1 VDTANHIVRSM
12 FQLLG
17 VPQNILST
25 VLGDWCG
32 LHDLAR
38 LDSAVCN
45 HDYRPQLL
53 ALIRFSTF
61 ILSTTTSVTGDEAK
75 RLLLEWLTKRA
86 LKREYF
92 MIRYDV
98 ECSLIM
104 EFAEST
110 GGEHVRTLNL
120 SDMKEETAGT
130 FSAVFSHCKN
140 IANIDL
146 DNLEHWTG
154 LSVLKGDAADA
165 LRNLSVVRCGTK
177 STRYFDR
184 NCFTN
189 LQSLHLV
196 GEYSATTVKSLL
208 QACPNLTDLR
218 LKDTHIE
225 DTGLQTMPN
234 RTLRLETLML
244 YVCSKITDAAVAF
257 LSPRCS
263 ALRTLGVE
271 SCKHVTSAALEEFL
285 AQCSQLECLKLS
297 ECRVDR
303 LSTVVSNFSGS
314 LVHLSLSRM
323 QSFGD
328 GALQAVAETCR
339 NLQGLE
345 LSACEAITANG
356 LVSTVSALSCLRE
369 LQIAYTGAVTDAVL
383 TAIAKHLPELT
394 YLSLYKSNGFTECG
408 ALKVVLSLRR
418 LNWFVVHPNHAIFTR
433 LVLDMWQHLQPG
445 LEISDVDECSP
456 AGNELYNWY

>member
-1 VDTANHIVRSM
+1 MI
-12 FQLLG
+12 QLLG
-17 VPQNILST
+17 VPQNILLT
-25 VLGDWCG
+25 VLSDWSG

-53 ALIRFSTF
+53 ALLRFSTF
-61 ILSTTTSVTGDEAK
+61 ILSTTTSVTGNEAK

-86 LKREYF
+86 LKRKFF

-104 EFAEST
+104 EFAEGT
-110 GGEHVRTLNL
+110 GGEPVRPL
-120 SDMKEETAGT
+120 S
-130 FSAVFSHCKN
+130 
-140 IANIDL
+140 
-146 DNLEHWTG
+146 LEHWTG

-196 GEYSATTVKSLL
+196 GEYSATTAKSLL

-257 LSPRCS
+257 LSPSCS
-263 ALRTLGVE
+263 ALRPW
-271 SCKHVTSAALEEFL
+271 A
-285 AQCSQLECLKLS
+285 
-297 ECRVDR
+297 
-303 LSTVVSNFSGS
+303 
-314 LVHLSLSRM
+314 
-323 QSFGD
+323 
-328 GALQAVAETCR
+328 
-339 NLQGLE
+339 
-345 LSACEAITANG
+345 
-356 LVSTVSALSCLRE
+356 
-369 LQIAYTGAVTDAVL
+369 
-383 TAIAKHLPELT
+383 
-394 YLSLYKSNGFTECG
+394 
-408 ALKVVLSLRR
+408 
-418 LNWFVVHPNHAIFTR
+418 W
-433 LVLDMWQHLQPG
+433 
-445 LEISDVDECSP
+445 
-456 AGNELYNWY
+456 